1 MKREFQI
8 SITFLVFCVAV
19 FLLNDSYRI
28 IQLRPQSV
36 HVWRQT
42 DCLSYTLNYYQN
54 NQPFFE
60 PQTHTLLGDN
70 GRTVSEFPVLY
81 YITAKLYKVF
91 GPQEIIL
98 RIITFSLFVFG
109 CFSLLWL
116 GLEMM
121 KNKWLAFI
129 PAAITFTS
137 PYLYYYALNFLP
149 DVPGLSFA
157 LIGSFF
163 LIRYLNTLRIRWA
176 YLSAA
181 MFCLGALLKIS
192 AGISL
197 VALSSVLFLFSFSQ
211 TAKPVPQKHYLHLIF
226 LLVLAVA
233 LNLAWVEFAKYY
245 NLLYKNRQNLLG
257 IFPIWGTDMNDVYDI
272 ALKTIQVWS
281 KVILHPI
288 VWLWLFGL
296 AVLIVKYR
304 KTISGFYQMI
314 LAFMVLG
321 SIVYSLLWYQAFM
334 HHDYYMVNPFVGI
347 IWIIVT
353 ACLVADNATPLF
365 RKVFLGIAVV
375 ALLVS
380 TYQSR
385 AVQLERYATPD
396 PKYLNTHLFTIE
408 PYLRSI
414 GISRHD
420 RIVSVPDPSANIS
433 LYFMNQPG
441 WTELFDKSDYPF
453 ERSVDS
459 FAKYLITSDTNFI
472 KQPKYEAHKGDLA
485 GNYGSYYIYHIRK

>member
-1 MKREFQI
+1 MKREVQI
-8 SITFLVFCVAV
+8 SIAFLVFCVAV

-70 GRTVSEFPVLY
+70 GRTVSEFPILY
-81 YITAKLYKVF
+81 FITAKFYQVF
-91 GPQEIIL
+91 GPQESIL
-98 RIITFSLFVFG
+98 RIINFLIFAYG
-109 CFSLLWL
+109 CFCLLWL
-116 GLEMM
+116 GFEIM

-149 DVPGLSFA
+149 DVPALSLA
-157 LIGSFF
+157 LAGTFF
-163 LIRYLNTLRIRWA
+163 LFRYLNTQRIRWA

-197 VALSSVLFLFSFSQ
+197 VALISVLLLFVLI
-211 TAKPVPQKHYLHLIF
+211 KNEKHVPKKHYIHLFF
-226 LLVLAVA
+226 LLVFIVGI
-233 LNLAWVEFAKYY
+233 NLAWVEYAKYY

-281 KVILHPI
+281 KVILHPV
-288 VWLWLFGL
+288 VWCWVFGL
-296 AVLIVKYR
+296 SAMIVMYR
-304 KTISGFYQMI
+304 KTLSGFHQMI
-314 LAFMVLG
+314 LGFMVLG
-321 SIVYSLLWYQAFM
+321 ALVYSLLWYQAFM
-334 HHDYYMVNPFVGI
+334 HHDYYMVNPFI
-347 IWIIVT
+347 AIVWTILT
-353 ACLVADNATPLF
+353 ACLVADKATPLF
-365 RKVFLGIAVV
+365 RKTF
-375 ALLVS
+375 LLVAGLIVCIS
-380 TYQSR
+380 VYQSR
-385 AVQLERYATPD
+385 AVQIERYATPD
-396 PKYLNTHLFTIE
+396 PKYLNTDLFTIE

-414 GISRHD
+414 GISRYD

-459 FAKYLITSDTNFI
+459 FAKYLITSDTDFI
-472 KQPKYEAHKGDLA
+472 RQPKYEAHKGDLA
-485 GNYGSYYIYHIRK
+485 GNYGSYYIYRIRK